1 MVNLRTFQFSHDLFW
16 GFKRQI
22 DLDEME
28 SLQDC
33 IDMMYIKL
41 HDFLNREDFE
51 ILIKKL
57 EESRQTLHIHDRTFV
72 DILLADVK
80 ETIYICNH
88 GATDK
93 NANNIVQTIQ
103 EYGGV

>member
-41 HDFLNREDFE
+41 HDFLNREDLE

-57 EESRQTLHIHDRTFV
+57 EGSRQTLHIHDKTFGNILIS
-72 DILLADVK
+72 DIN
-80 ETIYICNH
+80 ETIYICDH
-88 GATDK
+88 GAVDK
-93 NANNIVQTIQ
+93 NTNNIVQTIQ

>member
-41 HDFLNREDFE
+41 HDFLNREDLE

-57 EESRQTLHIHDRTFV
+57 EGSRQTLHIHDKTFGNILIS
-72 DILLADVK
+72 DIN
-80 ETIYICNH
+80 ETISCLSFSRSSVMPPLNPILE
-88 GATDK
+88 
-93 NANNIVQTIQ
+93 IVFTI
-103 EYGGV
+103 

>member
-16 GFKRQI
+16 GFKREI

-28 SLQDC
+28 SMQDC

-41 HDFLNREDFE
+41 HNFLNFEDFE

-57 EESRQTLHIHDRTFV
+57 EEGRKNLHIHNRTFG
-72 DILLADVK
+72 DILISDVK
-80 ETIYICNH
+80 ETIYICDH
-88 GATDK
+88 GANMQK
-93 NANNIVQTIQ
+93 KNNIVQTIQ

>member
-16 GFKRQI
+16 GFKRCI

-28 SLQDC
+28 TLQDC
-33 IDMMYIKL
+33 IDIMYIKL
-41 HDFLNREDFE
+41 HDFLNREDLE

-57 EESRQTLHIHDRTFV
+57 EESRQTLHIHDKTFG
-72 DILLADVK
+72 DILISEIH

-88 GATDK
+88 CDK
-93 NANNIVQTIQ
+93 NTNNIVQG
-103 EYGGV
+103 YGGV